1 DVDATRSLRQP
12 STLLSALLQ
21 RKTVTIRIVGAGLHE
36 DEDELHKG
44 PNLHGEDKRDSD
56 EDDSGGPSKDRA
68 AELPLRPGRVVQI
81 KVVYAQGPQEESQ
94 ERRHSPGLRLSVLCV
109 KALLHPMRV
118 PGVRRIVPSPIL
130 RRHALC
136 LASIE
141 RGAMGRAPGSM
152 TSM

>member
-1 DVDATRSLRQP
+1 PRYLNAVNNSSYSPAPTYPLPFASDVDATRSLRQP

-56 EDDSGGPSKDRA
+56 EDDSGGPSKDRE

-118 PGVRRIVPSPIL
+118 PGVRRIVPS
-130 RRHALC
+130 
-136 LASIE
+136 
-141 RGAMGRAPGSM
+141 
-152 TSM
+152 